1 MLISS
6 INLISVLG
14 PVTSSID
21 HLFLEKDWR
30 SHCVTFQTEKIVLVW
45 KAFGNAVLSKEMQE
59 TTEGTISAVSLPRHM
74 KRNGNAFAKFLSFIL
89 LRICQFLRKAH
100 MQRWGKKRYRDS
112 RQSSPQRL
120 SHLFPQEQ
128 PVSPQTLEITHR
140 CESVQAVSLASLS
153 QPFWHW
159 KKKTSLTLLDISKM
173 DHLECLGNV
182 TMLNILLE
190 LFSQ

>member
-59 TTEGTISAVSLPRHM
+59 TTEGTISLLCSFPGTWKGMEMLLLDSFHLYFSEFANFSEKHTCKGGERKDTGIQGNHLPRGSHTYFH
-74 KRNGNAFAKFLSFIL
+74 RNSQCPHRPWRL
-89 LRICQFLRKAH
+89 LTGVNQCRPFHWLHFPNPSDIE
-100 MQRWGKKRYRDS
+100 KKNLPYS
-112 RQSSPQRL
+112 
-120 SHLFPQEQ
+120 
-128 PVSPQTLEITHR
+128 T
-140 CESVQAVSLASLS
+140 
-153 QPFWHW
+153 
-159 KKKTSLTLLDISKM
+159 
-173 DHLECLGNV
+173 
-182 TMLNILLE
+182 
-190 LFSQ
+190 